1 MANPLAVLSVDLQA
15 NTAAFQGDMGK
26 AARIAERELK
36 NISDAAATAGKLVG
50 GALIAGGTAFAIMA
64 KQAIDAADEMNDMA
78 QKLGMSTEQLSAYNY
93 AAKMSGASTEA
104 IATSVQKLNSNM
116 ADAARGQGSAKAAL
130 DALGISVTDA
140 NGALKTND
148 EVMREVA
155 DRFSQFPDGA
165 TKSAMAV
172 DIFGKSGADLIPMLD
187 EGAVGL
193 ARMQE
198 EAAAMGL
205 ILSTETAKAAGEVN
219 DNLDMMGNIISGQV
233 ASATADML
241 PTIKQ
246 LSADFLSSAQNS
258 GVLTT
263 AMGGL
268 TGAFKIVVSG
278 GYLLAGVFDYVGTAL
293 GELAAS
299 AAAFATG
306 DFKGAARFFTDGT
319 TAGDAFADKLDSIK
333 KIWEENTAAANSAAS
348 ASERALGVTPGYE
361 DKGSAKPKPKPEK
374 KDSQY
379 SDDAIDQF
387 INEAAAAAAKEAK
400 AAQDAID
407 DVISEAASEAKA
419 ANAIFDAEKSKIE
432 AIQNSL
438 MTQRQIIDQDRIQK
452 EQQVNQARLLE
463 VIEEQQQKDMLLGI
477 EKQHKEKLAALDA
490 TELETKKANA
500 AAAVSFAGGALNA
513 IASRSASAS
522 KAALAISKAQSLAQI
537 ALETPKAALSAA
549 SAVAGIPI
557 VGPGL
562 AIAAKAAMY
571 ALGAAQAAA
580 VMSGGSTSSSG
591 GGGNFSVPTSGTAA
605 ATNVEPLSSQQQNQ
619 PTQTTVVKIESDQ
632 IFIGRQL
639 IDLLNEV
646 QGDGKTLNAVR
657 YVPA

>member
-1 MANPLAVLSVDLQA
+1 MANTLAVLSVDLQA

-50 GALIAGGTAFAIMA
+50 GALIAGGTAFAVMA

-319 TAGDAFADKLDSIK
+319 TAGDAFAGKLDSIK
-333 KIWEENTAAANSAAS
+333 KIWEENTAAANAAAG

-361 DKGSAKPKPKPEK
+361 DKGSAKPKPKPAK

-379 SDDAIDQF
+379 SDDAIDKF

-407 DVISEAASEAKA
+407 DVISEAASDAKA
-419 ANAIFDAEKSKIE
+419 ANAIFDVEKSKIE

-490 TELETKKANA
+490 AELATKKANA

-513 IASRSASAS
+513 IAARSATAS
-522 KAALAISKAQSLAQI
+522 KAAIAISKAQSLAQI

-591 GGGNFSVPTSGTAA
+591 GGGNFSASTAGTAA
-605 ATNVEPLSSQQQNQ
+605 ATNAEPISAQQKQ
-619 PTQTTVVKIESDQ
+619 PTQTTVIKLPDDRMVTT
-632 IFIGRQL
+632 R
-639 IDLLNEV
+639 DLVAMLNEAV
-646 QGDGKTLNAVR
+646 ADGMQLGSVR
-657 YVPA
+657 FVTA

>member
-1 MANPLAVLSVDLQA
+1 MANTLAVLSVDLQA

-50 GALIAGGTAFAIMA
+50 GALIAGGTAFAVMA

-78 QKLGMSTEQLSAYNY
+78 QKLGMSTEQLSAYDY

-155 DRFSQFPDGA
+155 DRFAQFPDGA

-299 AAAFATG
+299 AAAFASG
-306 DFKGAARFFTDGT
+306 DFKGAARFFTEGT
-319 TAGDAFADKLDSIK
+319 TAGDAFAGKLDSIK
-333 KIWEENTAAANSAAS
+333 KIWDDNTVAANNAAA
-348 ASERALGVTPGYE
+348 ASERALGAAPQYGSKPG
-361 DKGSAKPKPKPEK
+361 KTAKAK
-374 KDSQY
+374 KDKPNPLYTDS
-379 SDDAIDQF
+379 AIDKTVD
-387 INEAAAAAAKEAK
+387 EAVAEARASQSVFDREKQK
-400 AAQDAID
+400 AQ
-407 DVISEAASEAKA
+407 EAVT
-419 ANAIFDAEKSKIE
+419 
-432 AIQNSL
+432 AIQQSML
-438 MTQRQIIDQDRIQK
+438 TKRQLIDQDY
-452 EQQVNQARLLE
+452 QQQQLQIASARQMELLS
-463 VIEEQQQKDMLLGI
+463 EQQQKDMLLGI
-477 EKQHKEKLAALDA
+477 KKQHKEKLAALDA
-490 TELETKKANA
+490 AELATKKANA

-513 IASRSASAS
+513 IAARSATAS
-522 KAALAISKAQSLAQI
+522 KAAIAISKATALQQI
-537 ALETPKAALSAA
+537 AMETPKAAMSAA

-562 AIAAKAAMY
+562 AIAAKVAMY
-571 ALGAAQAAA
+571 ALGAAQAAT
-580 VMSGGSTSSSG
+580 VMAGGSTSAS
-591 GGGNFSVPTSGTAA
+591 GGGNFSIPTSGSAA

-619 PTQTTVVKIESDQ
+619 PTQTTIVKIESDQ

>member
-299 AAAFATG
+299 AAAFASG

-319 TAGDAFADKLDSIK
+319 TAGDAFAGKLDSIK

-490 TELETKKANA
+490 AELATKKANA

-513 IASRSASAS
+513 IAARSATAS
-522 KAALAISKAQSLAQI
+522 KAAIAISKATALQQI
-537 ALETPKAALSAA
+537 AMETPKAAMSAA

-562 AIAAKAAMY
+562 AIAAKVAMY
-571 ALGAAQAAA
+571 ALGAAQAAT
-580 VMSGGSTSSSG
+580 VMAGGSTSAS
-591 GGGNFSVPTSGTAA
+591 GGGNFSIPTSGSAA